1 MQVDRKYVE
10 NVLGAFT
17 TTVILLIDSG
27 IEAMDNGAD
36 TVSTGIRVNEAINKV
51 KAKAVDLI
59 LNPDVDEKVGASV

>member
-1 MQVDRKYVE
+1 MDRKYVE

-36 TVSTGIRVNEAINKV
+36 TVSTGIRINGAINNV